1 MLQDRKNRKVVR
13 VLAQPDASMRAD
25 ASCSE
30 WSDLGESEHVVQFYE
45 SDLFLMNSLAA
56 FVAAGLRAG
65 DACIVAATRSH
76 LDELDNR
83 LHSYGLDVLAAKSTG
98 QYVCLDAAETLSKF
112 MVDGSPEPSRFRE
125 AVWGAIERAAQ
136 GRPRVRVFGELVG
149 ILWAEGNHAAA
160 IQLEELWKQ
169 LHEAHAFCL
178 YCAYPLSEFAG
189 EELGGP
195 LDEARASHSS
205 AIPAGSDNGLD
216 ADEGLRAVF
225 LLKQKARSLEAEIA
239 ARKEVERQL
248 RISEIRYQKQL
259 ELAGDGILIVDPD
272 SQKIVAANT
281 VMIELL
287 GTLEEIR
294 DKELWEVGL
303 VKDREASLEIFR
315 ELNDKGIVR
324 NNDLVI
330 HTKDGQH
337 RDLEFAASLYAAD
350 DQRVAQCNVRD
361 VTDRKRTDRIAS
373 HLAAIVE
380 SSDDAIISKTLEGII
395 LTWNQAAERIFGYS
409 AQEIIGRSVEV
420 LIPPENS
427 DEEPAIL
434 EKLKSGER
442 IDHYE
447 TVRVAKGGRLVNISL
462 TISPIKDREGRIIA
476 ASKIARDITER
487 KRNEDERERLLA
499 LEQAARAEAERANR
513 LSDEFLATVSHEL
526 RTPLNAILGWSHLL
540 SRGRIDAGTATRAVE
555 AIERNARA
563 QAQLVEDILD
573 VSRVITGKLR
583 LRVGPVDLVSVI
595 NAAIDSVQL
604 AADSKGIRFEVTL
617 DPSARRI
624 SGDSNRLQQVVWNL
638 LSNAIK
644 FTPPG
649 GRIEIRL
656 EHVYPHVQISVRD
669 NGQGISPD
677 FLPHIFDRFRQA
689 DATTTRRHGGLGL
702 GLSIVRHLV
711 ELHGG
716 SVHAE
721 SSEKEGGATFT
732 LKLPISVSEAHPMVP
747 TKETELSS
755 SNPVA
760 DPRTTSIPSLEGL
773 RILLVDDDR
782 DNLQILTV
790 LLTEHKANVQPA
802 SSAAEALEVLQ
813 WYSPDV
819 LVSDLA
825 MPEEDGY
832 SLIAKVRELETKS
845 GGHIPAVA
853 LTAYVRVEDRAR
865 ALSRGFNIF
874 VPKPVEPSELITA
887 IANLAEAGQI
897 EPVSRKKG

>member
-1 MLQDRKNRKVVR
+1 MFQERKNF
-13 VLAQPDASMRAD
+13 Q
-25 ASCSE
+25 
-30 WSDLGESEHVVQFYE
+30 
-45 SDLFLMNSLAA
+45 
-56 FVAAGLRAG
+56 
-65 DACIVAATRSH
+65 
-76 LDELDNR
+76 
-83 LHSYGLDVLAAKSTG
+83 
-98 QYVCLDAAETLSKF
+98 
-112 MVDGSPEPSRFRE
+112 
-125 AVWGAIERAAQ
+125 
-136 GRPRVRVFGELVG
+136 
-149 ILWAEGNHAAA
+149 
-160 IQLEELWKQ
+160 
-169 LHEAHAFCL
+169 
-178 YCAYPLSEFAG
+178 
-189 EELGGP
+189 
-195 LDEARASHSS
+195 
-205 AIPAGSDNGLD
+205 IP
-216 ADEGLRAVF
+216 
-225 LLKQKARSLEAEIA
+225 
-239 ARKEVERQL
+239 
-248 RISEIRYQKQL
+248 YQKQL

-272 SQKIVAANT
+272 SQKIIGANART
-281 VMIELL
+281 IELL
-287 GTLEEIR
+287 GALEELLG
-294 DKELWEVGL
+294 KELWEVGL
-303 VKDREASLEIFR
+303 FKDREASLEIFR
-315 ELNDKGIVR
+315 ELKDKGTFR
-324 NNDLVI
+324 NNYLVI
-330 HTKDGQH
+330 HTKDGQQ
-337 RDLEFAASLYAAD
+337 RDLEFAASFYAAD
-350 DQRVAQCNVRD
+350 DHRVVQCNVRD
-361 VTDRKRTDRIAS
+361 ITDRTRTDRIAS

-380 SSDDAIISKTLEGII
+380 SSDDAIISKTLEGVI

-420 LIPPENS
+420 LIPPENR

-447 TVRVAKGGRLVNISL
+447 TVRVTKDGRRVNISL
-462 TISPIKDREGRIIA
+462 TISPIKDRDGRIVA

-499 LEQAARAEAERANR
+499 REQAARSEAERANR
-513 LSDEFLATVSHEL
+513 MSDEFLATVSHEL

-540 SRGRIDAGTATRAVE
+540 SRGRIDGGTATRAVE

-583 LRVGPVDLVSVI
+583 LRIGPVDLVSVI

-649 GRIEIRL
+649 GRVEIRL
-656 EHVYPHVQISVRD
+656 EHVYPNVQISVRD

-689 DATTTRRHGGLGL
+689 DGTITRRHGGLGL

-732 LKLPISVSEAHPMVP
+732 LKLPVAGTEGNATSPRKEPEILSSNLDAHPQI
-747 TKETELSS
+747 
-755 SNPVA
+755 
-760 DPRTTSIPSLEGL
+760 TSIPSLEGL

-790 LLTEHKANVQPA
+790 LLTEHKANVQPV

-832 SLIAKVRELETKS
+832 SLIAKVRAVEMKS

-865 ALSRGFNIF
+865 ALSRGFNMF

-897 EPVSRKKG
+897 ESESRGKA